1 MNKIGIIGGLGPE
14 STLEYYKR
22 IIYGYRNITG
32 DENYPQLYVN
42 SVNMTEI
49 LSYLTNNDYEKLAD
63 VLTNE
68 INKLKTI
75 GADYVAIAS
84 NTPHV
89 VIDELIKKLTIPLI
103 SIVEETCKF
112 AKNNNLKKVLLTGT
126 IFTMSNNFYK
136 KAFDKYNIEC
146 IVPEDNEKK
155 IIHNVIFPNLENG
168 IIIEEDKLAF
178 MKVCNNIIKE
188 KNIDGIILG
197 CTELPLMINQDDFDI
212 SVLDT
217 MEIHI
222 KSILEK
228 LM

>member
-32 DENYPQLYVN
+32 DENYPQLFIN

-49 LSYLTNNDYEKLAD
+49 LSYVADNDYEKLAN

-89 VIDELIKKLTIPLI
+89 VIDELVKKLTIPII

-112 AKNNNLKKVLLTGT
+112 AKNNHLKKVLLTGT
-126 IFTMSNNFYK
+126 IFTMKNDFYQK
-136 KAFDKYNIEC
+136 SFDKYGIEC
-146 IVPEDNEKK
+146 IVPNDNEKD
-155 IIHNVIFPNLENG
+155 IIQNIIFPNLENG
-168 IIIEEDKLAF
+168 IIIEKDKF
-178 MKVCNNIIKE
+178 VFKEVCNNIIKE

-197 CTELPLMINQDDFDI
+197 CTELPLMIKKDDFDI

>member
-22 IIYGYRNITG
+22 IIYGYRETTG
-32 DENYPQLYVN
+32 DENYPQLFVN

-49 LSYLTNNDYEKLAD
+49 LSYFTTNDYEKLAD
-63 VLTNE
+63 VLAGE

-89 VIDELIKKLTIPLI
+89 VIEELNKKSTVPLI

-126 IFTMSNNFYK
+126 IFTMKNDFYK
-136 KAFDKYNIEC
+136 KSFDKYGIEC
-146 IVPEDNEKK
+146 IVPEDNEKN
-155 IIHNVIFPNLENG
+155 IIQNIIFPNLENG
-168 IIIEEDKLAF
+168 IIIEKDKQQF
-178 MKVCNNIIKE
+178 KEVCNNIIKE
-188 KNIDGIILG
+188 ENIDGIILG
-197 CTELPLMINQDDFDI
+197 CTELPLMIKKDDFDI

-228 LM
+228 LI